1 MSTQPQLAEP
11 HALQPAVPVPHWA
24 NSSSPTQT
32 YTFSPAALAAYVL
45 SGKLKP
51 AARCSALLALFVTSA
66 ICNRNADFPHPSTGS
81 LQHSEFLESTEQFP
95 AFNHSPDRRTAE
107 KRQNAPKARK
117 AFAFAAF
124 SVVCCW
130 HRMFSFQQHRD
141 MAQHPPLILME
152 PSLDGITF
160 LEGLPSVRIST

>member
-66 ICNRNADFPHPSTGS
+66 ICNRNADFPHPSTVS

-95 AFNHSPDRRTAE
+95 AFNHSPDRTAE
-107 KRQNAPKARK
+107 KSQNAPKAFLK
-117 AFAFAAF
+117 EKLLHLQLFLLCAVGTACFHF
-124 SVVCCW
+124 SNAETR
-130 HRMFSFQQHRD
+130 H
-141 MAQHPPLILME
+141 
-152 PSLDGITF
+152 
-160 LEGLPSVRIST
+160 STLL